1 MKMAIF
7 FSLLITSNSYFVN
20 AQIDTSYQNIIDSI
34 DKSFTYQSGKIS
46 LPEGDGVLNVPN
58 GFRFLDRKQASYV
71 LSDLW
76 GNPADSVILGML
88 VPDKMSV
95 LDSNAWVFTI
105 YYDEMGYVKDDDAN
119 DIDYDDLLKDQ
130 QKSILE
136 ENDERVKNNYEP
148 VSLIGWAS
156 PPYYDSNRKV
166 LHWAKELKFGE
177 SEINTL
183 NYNLRVLGRKGIFLI
198 NAIADMKALPQVK
211 LNVDKVLSSVSFNS
225 GSKYEDFDPKMDN
238 VAAYTVGGLVAGKVL
253 AKAGFFVFLAKF
265 WKLIAVAL
273 AASGG
278 YILNFFKS
286 KKKNQE
292 IETSEEPQISNDD
305 KSDQEIN
312 S

>member
-7 FSLLITSNSYFVN
+7 FSLLIISNSYFVN

-34 DKSFTYQSGKIS
+34 DKSFTYQSCKIS
-46 LPEGDGVLNVPN
+46 LPEGDG
-58 GFRFLDRKQASYV
+58 
-71 LSDLW
+71 
-76 GNPADSVILGML
+76 
-88 VPDKMSV
+88 V

-177 SEINTL
+177 
-183 NYNLRVLGRKGIFLI
+183 F
-198 NAIADMKALPQVK
+198 
-211 LNVDKVLSSVSFNS
+211 
-225 GSKYEDFDPKMDN
+225 
-238 VAAYTVGGLVAGKVL
+238 
-253 AKAGFFVFLAKF
+253 
-265 WKLIAVAL
+265 
-273 AASGG
+273 
-278 YILNFFKS
+278 
-286 KKKNQE
+286 
-292 IETSEEPQISNDD
+292 
-305 KSDQEIN
+305 
-312 S
+312 

>member
-1 MKMAIF
+1 M
-7 FSLLITSNSYFVN
+7 
-20 AQIDTSYQNIIDSI
+20 
-34 DKSFTYQSGKIS
+34 
-46 LPEGDGVLNVPN
+46 
-58 GFRFLDRKQASYV
+58 
-71 LSDLW
+71 
-76 GNPADSVILGML
+76 
-88 VPDKMSV
+88 
-95 LDSNAWVFTI
+95 
-105 YYDEMGYVKDDDAN
+105 
-119 DIDYDDLLKDQ
+119 
-130 QKSILE
+130 
-136 ENDERVKNNYEP
+136 
-148 VSLIGWAS
+148 IGWAS

-211 LNVDKVLSSVSFNS
+211 QNVDKVLSSVSFNS